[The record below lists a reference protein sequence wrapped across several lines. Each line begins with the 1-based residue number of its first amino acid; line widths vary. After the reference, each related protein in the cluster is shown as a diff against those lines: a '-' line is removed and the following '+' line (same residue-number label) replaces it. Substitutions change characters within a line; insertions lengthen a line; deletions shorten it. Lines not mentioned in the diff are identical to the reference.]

1 MNNMAVYAGS
11 LNFKHGGI
19 LKMAVYLNFKDG
31 GSAVY
36 LNCNRAVYLNFKYG
50 GIFKDGG
57 SAVYL
62 NFKDGFIFEF

>member
-1 MNNMAVYAGS
+1 MAVYAGN

-36 LNCNRAVYLNFKYG
+36 LN
-50 GIFKDGG
+50 FKDGC
-57 SAVYL
+57 
-62 NFKDGFIFEF
+62 ICEF